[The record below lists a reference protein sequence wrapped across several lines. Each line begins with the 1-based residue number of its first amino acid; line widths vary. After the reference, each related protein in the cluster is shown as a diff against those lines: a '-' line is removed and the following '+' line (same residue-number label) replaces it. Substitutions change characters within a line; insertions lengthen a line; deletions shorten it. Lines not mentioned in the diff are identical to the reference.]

1 MLGPD
6 IHEARQGGVLGGRVS
21 WCVCRSD
28 VNAKC
33 LFEFLSSLW
42 FWRKGL
48 LLTLA
53 FTESARL
60 GNHIPLCL
68 DVFAR
73 VLKDQTQFLMPI

>member
-1 MLGPD
+1 MLGK
-6 IHEARQGGVLGGRVS
+6 GVS

-28 VNAKC
+28 VNAES
-33 LFEFLSSLW
+33 LFELLSSLW

-48 LLTLA
+48 SLSLA

-60 GNHIPLCL
+60 GNHTPLCL
-68 DVFAR
+68 DVFAQ

>member
-6 IHEARQGGVLGGRVS
+6 IHEAGVCVGGLS

-28 VNAKC
+28 VNAN
-33 LFEFLSSLW
+33 LFELLSSLW

-48 LLTLA
+48 SLTLA

-60 GNHIPLCL
+60 GNHTPLCL
-68 DVFAR
+68 DVFAW